1 MKQKPFLRMA
11 LTIGLGALLVP
22 CVLAQIKLGE
32 QLDGKK
38 FIDLNAPPANLS
50 PANKNLWLAS
60 SANDL
65 LNRLPNWT
73 LAGYNKPVRPDA
85 KTELGSKSRSTT
97 QVSKR
102 TYNVTMQNY
111 SLTETP
117 EAIIS
122 FAPIS
127 DFWLGNLIQEKGM
140 RAGLGS
146 INVIPVAGTQRAPM
160 DVYIASPQ
168 IQGASRTIVNPTAT
182 GVTSAVGELLR
193 LLQPNQISAEQT
205 FSYTYASS
213 AEQSA
218 LELGVD
224 FEFLGNRVKE
234 VFNNRAS
241 ANEESINGVLIV
253 KGYTLAADIGKI
265 AGSAAFFSNMFTVND
280 SRRLVADGYIGVDN
294 LPCYISSVTYGM
306 MIAFN
311 MRRTL
316 TEEEIKNR
324 FDAHG
329 SFLASVDV
337 KQRSTQLRQ
346 DRQTRFSWAVVGG
359 SSDGAS
365 QAARSYNDF
374 DQAVRSLLSQRPT
387 AIQMRPISYEVHSV
401 KDRSRASMQRT
412 TNYTYT
418 EYAPN
423 PLGEHYRITAR
434 VVLTDTDDGTDSDLE
449 VYGAMRLN
457 DTILWERP
465 ESSPLQGQRLG
476 AELRLDGSQFLP
488 AHPRL
493 AGPPEAQVM
502 YAPGTLT
509 PSGSPVTIT
518 GHLWDYD
525 SISGNEDVGEYNI
538 SITPAELKRLVE
550 TKTERVYPNQHR
562 RSSGDNNSEL
572 RIRVTRIAFL

>member
-1 MKQKPFLRMA
+1 MKQSLRTA
-11 LTIGLGALLVP
+11 LTIGLDALLVP
-22 CVLAQIKLGE
+22 CALAQIKQGGLLGD
-32 QLDGKK
+32 QKL
-38 FIDLNAPPANLS
+38 INVNTPPANLS
-50 PANKNLWLAS
+50 PANQNLWLAS

-73 LAGYNKPVRPDA
+73 LAGYSKPVRPDA
-85 KTELGSKSRSTT
+85 KMALGSSAGSPT
-97 QVSKR
+97 QVNRR
-102 TYNVTMQNY
+102 TYNVTLKNY

-122 FAPIS
+122 FAPIA

-140 RAGLGS
+140 RSGLGS
-146 INVIPVAGTQRAPM
+146 INVIPVAGTQRAPLT
-160 DVYIASPQ
+160 VYIASPQ
-168 IQGASRTIVNPTAT
+168 IPGASRTIANPTAAS
-182 GVTSAVGELLR
+182 VTSAVGELLR
-193 LLQPNQISAEQT
+193 QLQPNQIGTEQT
-205 FSYTYASS
+205 FNYTYASS

-241 ANEESINGVLIV
+241 ANEESINGLLIV
-253 KGYTLAADIGKI
+253 KGYTLAADIGRI
-265 AGSAAFFSNMFTVND
+265 AGGAAFFSSVFTVND
-280 SRRLVADGYIGVDN
+280 TRRLVADGYIGVDN
-294 LPCYISSVTYGM
+294 LPCYISSVTYGT

-311 MRRTL
+311 MRRTF

-329 SFLASVDV
+329 SFLASLDV

-359 SSDGAS
+359 SSDGAY
-365 QAARSYNDF
+365 QAGRSYNDF

-387 AIQMRPISYEVHSV
+387 AIQMRPISYEVHSL

-412 TNYTYT
+412 TNYTDT
-418 EYAPN
+418 QYAPN

-434 VVLTDTDDGTDSDLE
+434 VILKDTDDGTDSDLE

-493 AGPPEAQVM
+493 AGPPEVQVL

-550 TKTERVYPNQHR
+550 TNTERVYPNQHR
-562 RSSGDNNSEL
+562 RSSGDPAAIITLSYVFE
-572 RIRVTRIAFL
+572 